1 MLTLND
7 VLRAESIDP
16 KDIQVVRHYDSNQRT
31 PNLYAVWMS
40 ADRPRFDEYQKRQS
54 KKVFV
59 LGGYLASFV
68 VTPPPMN
75 ETVFVGLYHVKGM
88 DLRARQRNPIYGND
102 FDGYCY
108 RIAKD
113 GRMSEYEGHLV
124 IEWDGSRN
132 FCQYAS
138 RKSWPIKAIRDTHM
152 APRWPGFAQFW
163 MDLEDI
169 PGIYPEWAMMLSSQ
183 KGVYVLVDRKT
194 GELYVGSAKGAE
206 SLLGRFQEYARTGH
220 GGNRELMARKDAHY
234 RVGILQIV
242 DTDLSD
248 VTIERIEA
256 EWKTKLMTRDHG
268 LNAN

>member
-7 VLRAESIDP
+7 VLRAEGVDP
-16 KDIQVVRHYDSNQRT
+16 LSVQVARHYDSNQRI

-40 ADRPRFDEYQKRQS
+40 AGRRLFDEYQKRQS
-54 KKVFV
+54 RKVFV
-59 LGGYLASFV
+59 VGGHLAAFV
-68 VTPPPMN
+68 VTPPPLS
-75 ETVFVGLYHVKGM
+75 ETVFVGLYRVEGI
-88 DLRARQRNPIYGND
+88 DPRAKQRNPIYGND

-108 RIAKD
+108 KIEKD

-138 RKSWPIKAIRDTHM
+138 RRSWRIKAISATHV
-152 APRWPGFAQFW
+152 APRWPGFGQFW
-163 MDLEDI
+163 MDVEDI
-169 PGIYPEWAMMLSSQ
+169 PGMYPEWAMMLSSQ
-183 KGVYVLVDRKT
+183 KGIYVLVDRDT
-194 GELYVGSAKGAE
+194 GELYVGSAKGTE

-220 GGNRELMARKDAHY
+220 GGNRELMARKGARY
-234 RVGILQIV
+234 RVGVLQVV

-256 EWKTKLMTRDHG
+256 EWKSKLMTRDRG